1 MHVSKLPAV
10 RAAAVLAALFVVL
23 LVLVVTGW
31 RPMEDADQDIAGAL
45 HRTAVTHHGWTEVNR
60 VLTDWVWDPWMMRL
74 GMALLAGWLLW
85 RRETLLAMWVVAT
98 AAVGT
103 ALQQGVKAAVGR
115 ERPHWRNPVDS
126 AHYAAFPSGHAL
138 TATVAF
144 GLLLWVMARHGARAV
159 WLRVA
164 GLLAVVSVAGVGF
177 TRVYLGVHWP
187 TDVLA
192 GWLLG
197 AALVCAA
204 VAAYPGRAAGETGE
218 DQPAREAPASPR

>member
-74 GMALLAGWLLW
+74 GTALLAGWLLW

-204 VAAYPGRAAGETGE
+204 VAAYPGRAAGEAGE

>member
-1 MHVSKLPAV
+1 MRLVKLPAV
-10 RAAAVLAALFVVL
+10 RAAAVLATLFVVL

-31 RPMEDADQDIAGAL
+31 RPMEDADRDIAGAL

-74 GMALLAGWLLW
+74 GMALMAGWLLW

-98 AAVGT
+98 AALGT

-144 GLLLWVMARHGARAV
+144 GLLLWVMARRGARAV
-159 WLRVA
+159 WLRVVA
-164 GLLAVVSVAGVGF
+164 LLAVVSVAGVGF

-204 VAAYPGRAAGETGE
+204 VAAYPGPAAGEAGA
-218 DQPAREAPASPR
+218 DRSAREAPASPR

>member
-1 MHVSKLPAV
+1 MHLVKLPAV

-74 GMALLAGWLLW
+74 GTALMAGWLLW

-98 AAVGT
+98 AALGT

-144 GLLLWVMARHGARAV
+144 GLLLWVMARRGARAV
-159 WLRVA
+159 WLRVV

-204 VAAYPGRAAGETGE
+204 MAAYPGPAAGEAGA